1 MLQRVMLTK
10 FQDTLSKQQLVIDKE
25 DEVEEEVRDIPVP
38 IQNQEKLIQIKI
50 YSSEEDEVINEKD
63 LDLVSINS
71 EEDYIAQLRS
81 QVLELQSSDD
91 DQFTETEMSVEYAE
105 ASKRLR
111 LRRQFEEKVEE
122 ERMR

>member
-91 DQFTETEMSVEYAE
+91 DQFTETEMSVEQAE